1 MKAIGFKNTLTI
13 AIMLLVSS
21 CLLVANWISYQELKQ
36 DTILSVQTRSQ
47 EITSYEASSISKW
60 FNSKATA
67 IAAMAAEY
75 HNGQFQQQYVGMAR
89 LGKRASSLYSVFWG
103 FDDGS
108 SYASVADNAIWQNGV
123 ADPLQYDPR
132 PRGWYQLAKAN
143 NGAVLTDIY
152 TDMVTEQPVI
162 SIVKDIG
169 DGVLSADI
177 GLEILAETVKDV
189 DFPGAVA
196 VIIDDKG
203 KVLASSTNRF
213 EVGNTLRESGLGQL
227 MQGIVSNDSFSGEY
241 QYSGTKQLLFSEAI
255 PLLGAKQWY
264 LFISVDENV
273 AYARLND
280 ALQSSLWMSVIMLLL
295 SIGLVFAV
303 LNWLYR
309 PILSLKQMV
318 LDLSQ
323 GQADLTRRLPVTSN
337 DDLGEIASGI
347 NRFVANLQ
355 GLVKEVSFGSKDIGD
370 SIAKLHQQTEDNAG
384 VLKQHVLETEQVVTA
399 VEEMSATAM
408 DVATNTSQASN
419 AALVTSEQ
427 VSNTNSIVSET
438 RLTVERLIQ
447 DVEDTE
453 VNIGHVAQDAISITK
468 VLQVIGGIA
477 EQTNL
482 LALNAAIEAA
492 RAGDQGR
499 GFAVV
504 ADEVRAL
511 AARTQVSTTEIEQT
525 LDKLQQGVHNAVDA
539 MKQTKITCEQASQA
553 TIDVSDNLEKVVLS
567 IAEVNDLNT
576 QIATAAEEQSAV
588 SEEVSRNMN
597 AIRDIVV
604 VLDDNGKSTE
614 SETHKLTTANDKL
627 IDVVNKFTIE

>member
-1 MKAIGFKNTLTI
+1 MKAIGFKKTI
-13 AIMLLVSS
+13 TFAILLLVSS
-21 CLLVANWISYQELKQ
+21 CLLVANWISYQSLKQ
-36 DTILSVQTRSQ
+36 DTIHYVQTSSQ
-47 EITSYEASSISKW
+47 NITHYEARTISQW
-60 FNSKATA
+60 FKRKATA
-67 IAAMAAEY
+67 IAAMAVQY
-75 HNGQFQQQYVGMAR
+75 QDGQFQQQYVDIAR
-89 LGKRASSLYSVFWG
+89 LGKEANGLYSVFWG

-108 SYASVADNAIWQNGV
+108 SYASVIDNAIWHNGV
-123 ADPLQYDPR
+123 ADASQYDPR

-143 NGAVLTDIY
+143 NSAVLTDIY
-152 TDMVTEQPVI
+152 TDMVTKQPVI
-162 SIVKDIG
+162 SIVTNLG
-169 DGVLSADI
+169 DGVLSGDI
-177 GLEILAETVKDV
+177 GLEILAETVKEV
-189 DFPGAVA
+189 DFPGAVTA
-196 VIIDDKG
+196 IIDHQG
-203 KVLASSTNRF
+203 KVLASSSHHF
-213 EVGNTLRESGLGQL
+213 EVGNKLTESGLGPLLPQ
-227 MQGIVSNDSFSGEY
+227 IVANDSFSGEY
-241 QYSGTKQLLFSEAI
+241 QSNGDKQLVFSEAI
-255 PLLGAKQWY
+255 PLLGAQQWY
-264 LFISVDENV
+264 LFISVDENI
-273 AYARLND
+273 AYAGLND
-280 ALQSSLWMSVIMLLL
+280 ALQSSLWMSAIMLLG
-295 SIGLVFAV
+295 SIALVFVV

-309 PILSLKQMV
+309 PILHLKQMV
-318 LDLSQ
+318 MALSQ

-337 DDLGEIASGI
+337 DDLGDIASGI

-355 GLVKEVSFGSKDIGD
+355 SLVKEVSYGSKDIGE
-370 SIAKLHQQTEDNAG
+370 SIAKLHQQTDANAG
-384 VLKQHVLETEQVVTA
+384 VLKRHVMETEQVVTA

-419 AALVTSEQ
+419 AAVVTSEQ

-438 RLTVERLIQ
+438 RLTVERLIK

-453 VNIGHVAQDAISITK
+453 INIGHVAQDAISITK

-492 RAGDQGR
+492 RAGEQGR

-511 AARTQVSTTEIEQT
+511 AARTQVSTTEIEHT
-525 LDKLQQGVHNAVDA
+525 LDKLQQGVSNAVDA

-553 TIDVSDNLEKVVLS
+553 TIDVSDNLEKVVSS

-614 SETHKLTTANDKL
+614 QETLKLTTANDKL
-627 IDVVNKFTIE
+627 IGVVDKFTIE